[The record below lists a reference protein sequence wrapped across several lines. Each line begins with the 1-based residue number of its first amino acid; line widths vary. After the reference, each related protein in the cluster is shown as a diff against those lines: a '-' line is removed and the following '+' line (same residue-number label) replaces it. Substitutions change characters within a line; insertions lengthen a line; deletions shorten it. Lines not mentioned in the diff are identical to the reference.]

1 MGEVTIMG
9 REVKRVP
16 LDFNWPLHK
25 TWEGFLNKRPGPD
38 NCVACDGSG
47 SSPTAKKLSDQW
59 YGNAPFRPE
68 DNGSVPLRIT
78 DSAVRQFATKN
89 AVQCVFTSAF
99 GFDDGIKKF
108 WTYVKD
114 KGLDEYVKEHPL
126 VEYDIHREAYRL
138 IGMWNGQWSHHL
150 NAEDVKALLD
160 DDRLI
165 DFTRNPLNEEQ
176 KAEYEAVEEWNKA
189 ERERLIAA
197 DWKGEKNWKTFNNG
211 HIPTPQEVNEWN
223 ILSFGHDSINSW
235 VCVKAKCKRLRVA
248 RLCKV
253 CKGNGHI
260 WQSKEAMRYHNAWR
274 SKEPPTGDG
283 YQIWETVSEGSPVSP
298 VFATP
303 EELARW
309 MIVPGKDT
317 TVTKGTTYEQWMG
330 FLKVGWAPSGY
341 SDAEHGYQDGVRA
354 IGDREIE
361 KETAA

>member
-1 MGEVTIMG
+1 MG

-68 DNGSVPLRIT
+68 DNGSVPLKIT

-89 AVQCVFTSAF
+89 AVQSVFISAF

-223 ILSFGHDSINSW
+223 ILSFGHDSINRG
-235 VCVKAKCKRLRVA
+235 CA
-248 RLCKV
+248 
-253 CKGNGHI
+253 
-260 WQSKEAMRYHNAWR
+260 
-274 SKEPPTGDG
+274 
-283 YQIWETVSEGSPVSP
+283 
-298 VFATP
+298 
-303 EELARW
+303 
-309 MIVPGKDT
+309 
-317 TVTKGTTYEQWMG
+317 
-330 FLKVGWAPSGY
+330 
-341 SDAEHGYQDGVRA
+341 
-354 IGDREIE
+354 
-361 KETAA
+361 